1 MNDASTSSTRD
12 DEPISERR
20 PLEAGKRNGPFFV
33 VANVASGSG
42 GEARLERLR
51 EHFRSSGAVVRWVPA
66 AKERDLEQPLLWAVK
81 AAREAGGT
89 LVVVGGDGSINAAL
103 PLALESGVPL
113 GIIPAGTFNYVARDF
128 GISLDPREAVDTLV
142 NGTPIAV
149 RVGQVNGHP
158 FLVNASLGLYPRLL
172 EDREKAKR
180 RYGRNRALALA
191 TSALSLLAR
200 RASTFSLT
208 IQRASDEGESV
219 GAPHHME
226 IATLFI
232 GRSSVQLRRVGI
244 EETEEPD
251 ELTAVALRRPS
262 PLRLLGLGVRA
273 TLGVLGGAPDILTF
287 PFEKLVVEE
296 SARPGETVKIALD
309 GEVLRLSCPLIFEV
323 APEPLRLIV
332 PDRTESAAASQE
344 S

>member
-1 MNDASTSSTRD
+1 MSDASTSIRD
-12 DEPISERR
+12 EEPVSERR
-20 PLEAGKRNGPFFV
+20 PLEAQKRNGPFFV

-42 GEARLERLR
+42 GEARLEELR
-51 EHFRSSGAVVRWVPA
+51 DHFRRSGAVVRWVPA
-66 AKERDLEQPLLWAVK
+66 SRDRDLEQPLLWAAK

-89 LVVVGGDGSINAAL
+89 LVVVGGDGSINSAL

-128 GISLDPREAVDTLV
+128 EIPLELGEAVDTLV
-142 NGTPIAV
+142 HGSPISV

-191 TSALSLLAR
+191 ISAASLLSR
-200 RASTFSLT
+200 RTTTFSLD
-208 IQRASDEGESV
+208 IQRASEEGQTL
-219 GAPHHME
+219 GAPHRMD

-232 GRSSVQLRRVGI
+232 GRSSLQLRRVGI
-244 EETEEPD
+244 EEAEAPG

-262 PLRLLGLGVRA
+262 ALRLLGLGIRA
-273 TLGVLGGAPDILTF
+273 TFGALGDAPDILSF
-287 PFEKLVVEE
+287 PFEKLVVDENGRQRD
-296 SARPGETVKIALD
+296 SVKVALD
-309 GEVLRLSCPLIFEV
+309 GEVLRLACPLIFEV

-332 PDRTESAAASQE
+332 PDKDAPGRNRS
-344 S
+344 